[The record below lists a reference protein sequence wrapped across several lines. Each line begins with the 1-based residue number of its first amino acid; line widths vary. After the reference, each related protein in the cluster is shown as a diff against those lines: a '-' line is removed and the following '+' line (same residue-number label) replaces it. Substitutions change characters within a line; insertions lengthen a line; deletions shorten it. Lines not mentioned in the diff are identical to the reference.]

1 MKFVSVRTVRN
12 RPGTLREL
20 VQRED
25 LVLTASGEPIGIV
38 VGIRNDFEQAFRIVR
53 QARAQC
59 ALARLRRAAR
69 RRLPEQRSA

>member
-1 MKFVSVRTVRN
+1 MKFVSVRTLRN
-12 RPGTLREL
+12 RPGTVKEL

-25 LVLTASGEPIGIV
+25 LVLTVNGEPIGIV
-38 VGIRNDFEQAFRIVR
+38 VGVRNDFEQAFRIVR

-69 RRLPEQRSA
+69 GRVPDRRSA